1 MKLPRPLHRWRV
13 SPTKA
18 VAIQRDLAERVRFE
32 PLGGRINLVAG
43 VDASVS
49 PDGACLIGGI
59 VLWDLRAGSVVE
71 ERVARRP
78 ATFPYVPGLL
88 SFREVPVVLAAVR
101 KLSVV
106 PDVFLFDGQG
116 VAHPRRFGLASHA
129 GVLMDAVTIGCGKS
143 RLFGRHDEPAVRRG
157 SSRRLIAPDD
167 GQVIGAVLRTREGVK
182 PLYVSVGHRVRL
194 DDAVK
199 LVLRCD
205 GGYRLPEPLRLA
217 HQLVTGARHH
227 L

>member
-13 SPTKA
+13 SPVKA
-18 VAIQRDLAERVRFE
+18 VAIQRDLAERVRLE
-32 PLGGRINLVAG
+32 RLGGRINLVAG

-49 PDGACLIGGI
+49 PDGAYLIGG
-59 VLWDLRAGSVVE
+59 VVVWDLREGSAVE
-71 ERVARRP
+71 QRLSRRR

-106 PDVFLFDGQG
+106 PEVFLFDGQG

-129 GVLMDAVTIGCGKS
+129 GVLMDAPTVGCAKS
-143 RLFGRHDEPAVRRG
+143 RLFGRHDEPAVGRG
-157 SSRRLIAPDD
+157 SRRPLIAPDD
-167 GQVIGAVLRTREGVK
+167 GQVIGAVLRTREAVK
-182 PLYVSVGHRVRL
+182 PVYVSVGHRVRL

-199 LVLRCD
+199 LVLRCHS
-205 GGYRLPEPLRLA
+205 GYRLPEPLRLA
-217 HQLVTGARHH
+217 HQLVTGARHY